1 MIIRYSQNRKDA
13 IYILWDGSLDTWHAI
28 CGLKREQCTLHPDEP
43 GIVYVRESKYVISI
57 GDWAGLDPSH
67 IVRGF
72 SEKFTF
78 GMREVHD
85 LDAYTYFY
93 NTYLGGSR
101 VSANESSASDQ
112 TEVHI
117 LDGVRAHFKRNQ
129 RVYIAIGITAVVCGI
144 VGYLAYKTKP
154 VVVQTINGDIHA
166 PVSAIG
172 DAIQNVNFGLE
183 RRVHPGW
190 ITQCVETGERFA
202 SQNRAAEVFGGTA
215 SRMSEHLRGARDN
228 FNGHH
233 FIRVREFAT
242 P

>member
-1 MIIRYSQNRKDA
+1 M
-13 IYILWDGSLDTWHAI
+13 
-28 CGLKREQCTLHPDEP
+28 
-43 GIVYVRESKYVISI
+43 
-57 GDWAGLDPSH
+57 
-67 IVRGF
+67 RGF

-129 RVYIAIGITAVVCGI
+129 RVYIAIGMTAVVCGI

-154 VVVQTINGDIHA
+154 VVVQTI
-166 PVSAIG
+166 IG
-172 DAIQNVNFGLE
+172 DV
-183 RRVHPGW
+183 
-190 ITQCVETGERFA
+190 
-202 SQNRAAEVFGGTA
+202 S
-215 SRMSEHLRGARDN
+215 
-228 FNGHH
+228 
-233 FIRVREFAT
+233 
-242 P
+242 

>member
-13 IYILWDGSLDTWHAI
+13 IYILWNGSLDTWHAI

-101 VSANESSASDQ
+101 VSANESSA
-112 TEVHI
+112 
-117 LDGVRAHFKRNQ
+117 
-129 RVYIAIGITAVVCGI
+129 
-144 VGYLAYKTKP
+144 
-154 VVVQTINGDIHA
+154 
-166 PVSAIG
+166 
-172 DAIQNVNFGLE
+172 
-183 RRVHPGW
+183 
-190 ITQCVETGERFA
+190 
-202 SQNRAAEVFGGTA
+202 
-215 SRMSEHLRGARDN
+215 
-228 FNGHH
+228 
-233 FIRVREFAT
+233 
-242 P
+242 

>member
-1 MIIRYSQNRKDA
+1 M
-13 IYILWDGSLDTWHAI
+13 
-28 CGLKREQCTLHPDEP
+28 P

-215 SRMSEHLRGARDN
+215 SRMSEHLRGAREN
-228 FNGHH
+228 FNGYH
-233 FIRVREFAT
+233 FIRVQEFVTA
-242 P
+242 